1 MITRIEKGLVNDL
14 KEKDGLVLMIHRD
27 DLPYMW
33 GSMQDLFR
41 VDLNWFTE
49 EGITFIDENTET
61 PAVKKKIAQFRK
73 FKANPDEKVKTL
85 KNIPTIVKARY
96 ENEKYKWL
104 FEQTADG
111 TLLAW
116 YIQDSQYSPPQPRY
130 QYPASAD
137 LELRAIGLLGVRQ
150 KTITWHGE
158 DIQGKSFSDLL
169 GDAGLMEWDEELMTQ
184 YTEADKDWKKTLNQ
198 TGAQMLAYGNGTM
211 FYETKRSWD
220 NELRMDDKQIS
231 CTVDGKPVK
240 FVVDCDTEE
249 IEKSKDKQIL
259 KKFWSTAADEEEIED
274 PIPVPRHPEI
284 LGFSLHHHNYV
295 LVYMTNLKPYPWND
309 KIEDS
314 LVLPKDDK
322 RLIRILIE
330 STGKKMSDI
339 VSGKSGGVIVM
350 TSGDPGTGKTLTA
363 EATSELLHKALYN
376 VQCSQ
381 LGLDVKEI
389 ERNLYRILS
398 RATRWGALLLL
409 DEADV
414 YVRSRGKDIMQN
426 AIVGIFLRLL
436 EYYNGFLFMTTN
448 RATTVD
454 DAILSRCTAHVRY
467 LLPNTNS
474 IKKITGIQE
483 ELLEIEMTDDAK
495 EYIVSG
501 LNNISGRDIR
511 SILKMAKLVSE
522 AEGQVVDAALLKF
535 CVKYQDINS
544 EG

>member
-1 MITRIEKGLVNDL
+1 MITRIEKKLVQGLREGDNL
-14 KEKDGLVLMIHRD
+14 ILMIHKD
-27 DLPYMW
+27 DVPFVW

-49 EGITFIDENTET
+49 AGIAYIDENTEVS
-61 PAVKKKIAQFRK
+61 AVKKKIAQFRK

-116 YIQDSQYSPPQPRY
+116 YIQGSQYHPPQPRY
-130 QYPASAD
+130 DSPASAT
-137 LELRAIGLLGVRQ
+137 LELRALGLLATRQ
-150 KTITWHGE
+150 KTLTWHGE
-158 DIQGKSFSDLL
+158 DIQGKSFSELL
-169 GDAGLMEWDEELMTQ
+169 GKAGLLEWDEDLMEQ
-184 YTEADKDWKKTLNQ
+184 YNEADKEWRQTLGKTG
-198 TGAQMLAYGNGTM
+198 TQMLAYGNGTM
-211 FYETKRSWD
+211 YYETKRSWD
-220 NELRMDDKQIS
+220 DQMRLDDKEIS

-249 IEKSKDKQIL
+249 IEKSKDKQIS
-259 KKFWSTAADEEEIED
+259 KKFWSTAADEEDIEN

-309 KIEDS
+309 KIEES

-350 TSGDPGTGKTLTA
+350 TSGDPGVGKTLTA

-389 ERNLYRILS
+389 ERNLYRILG

-414 YVRSRGKDIMQN
+414 YVRSRGKDIVQN

-474 IKKITGIQE
+474 VKKITGIQSD
-483 ELLEIEMTDDAK
+483 LLEIELTEDAR
-495 EYIVSG
+495 EFLVSG
-501 LNNISGRDIR
+501 LSNISGRDIR

-522 AEGQVVDAALLKF
+522 AENQPVDAALLKF
-535 CVKYQDINS
+535 CVKYQDINA